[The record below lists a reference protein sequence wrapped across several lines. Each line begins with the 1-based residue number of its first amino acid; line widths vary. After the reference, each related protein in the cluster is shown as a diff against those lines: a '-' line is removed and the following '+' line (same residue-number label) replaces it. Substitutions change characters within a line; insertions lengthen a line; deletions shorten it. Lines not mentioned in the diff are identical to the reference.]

1 MTDNLFAEQI
11 ISNYEHPH
19 NKGRIENPSVKHHEF
34 NPTCGDELTLY
45 LKINDGKVSDV
56 KFEGS
61 GCAISMASASMLTDF
76 VKGKTLGEIEKMGVK
91 DIIDLIG
98 LDPGPARLKCAT
110 LSLRT
115 LKEAIFISE
124 HKKVDSETKKL

>member
-1 MTDNLFAEQI
+1 MDNLFAEQI

-19 NKGRIENPSVKHHEF
+19 NKGKLEKPSVKHHEY

-45 LKINDGKVSDV
+45 LKIKNGKISDI
-56 KFEGS
+56 KFEGD
-61 GCAISMASASMLTDF
+61 GCAISMASASMLTDM
-76 VKGKTLGEIEKMGVK
+76 VKGKSLAEVEKMGVK

-115 LKEAIFISE
+115 LKEAVFISE
-124 HKKVDSETKKL
+124 HKKPDNATKQL